1 MDGKSK
7 EEEEVVNTK
16 SDKIYVSELL
26 KQKFADNEVAKFL
39 EWAAI
44 ANNFFTWAW
53 LEKNIYG

>member
-1 MDGKSK
+1 VNTQKPVEVEDNKSEDSEKSK

-39 EWAAI
+39 E
-44 ANNFFTWAW
+44 
-53 LEKNIYG
+53 